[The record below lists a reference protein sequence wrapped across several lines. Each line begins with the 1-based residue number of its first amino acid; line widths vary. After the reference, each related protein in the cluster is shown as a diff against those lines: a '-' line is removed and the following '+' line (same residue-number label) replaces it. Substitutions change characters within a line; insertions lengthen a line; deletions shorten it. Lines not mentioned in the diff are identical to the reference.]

1 MAASAVRPGPRRLP
15 GRRHGSGQDDPGAG
29 AAAGAASGGRQLLL
43 PLPLREG
50 EKSPTPPPLPMPPA
64 LACWS
69 PRPRCSPT
77 GPRKST
83 SSPQTCARGSC
94 IRRP

>member
-1 MAASAVRPGPRRLP
+1 
-15 GRRHGSGQDDPGAG
+15 
-29 AAAGAASGGRQLLL
+29 
-43 PLPLREG
+43 
-50 EKSPTPPPLPMPPA
+50 MPPA